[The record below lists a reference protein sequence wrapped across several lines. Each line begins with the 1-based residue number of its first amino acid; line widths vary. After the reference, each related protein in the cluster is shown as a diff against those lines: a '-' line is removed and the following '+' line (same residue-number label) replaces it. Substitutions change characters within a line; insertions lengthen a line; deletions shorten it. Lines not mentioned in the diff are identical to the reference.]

1 MMKFRYLI
9 GVAAIMIFVCQ
20 ACNDRVFTGEVDCL
34 QCDPKK
40 PVEYSLFVYLTFND
54 SIKEIPLVL
63 YKGDFENRDTVYT
76 DTARAEDDF
85 PFLFHEMIKVDKEY
99 SMTAEYRFSGRTL
112 YTVDGTKLTT
122 TLVTESCDD
131 YCYVVNNNSMDLEI
145 KDEFL
150 ESQREK

>member
-1 MMKFRYLI
+1 MMKLRYLI
-9 GVAAIMIFVCQ
+9 GIVAIMIFVCQ

-34 QCDPKK
+34 QCDPIK
-40 PVEYSLFVYLTFND
+40 PDKYSLFVYLTFND

-63 YKGDFENRDTVYT
+63 YRGDFRNHDTVYM
-76 DTARAEDDF
+76 DTARAEDDY
-85 PFLFHEMIKVDKEY
+85 PFLFHEIVIVDREY

-112 YTVDGTKLTT
+112 YTVDGTKLKTS
-122 TLVTESCDD
+122 LVTESCED
-131 YCYVVNNNSMDLEI
+131 YCYVIKNNYMDLEI